1 MDSQF
6 GSSSEAP
13 SRFNKFSS
21 NKYVQG
27 TKEFLDSN
35 SLVAKFAFLLLVLL
49 LFVIFLRLGSSL
61 LSWIL
66 SPSPNPTLINGM
78 VDAKQMLLFPQD
90 PSVNGAVP
98 ILRSVNRRDGMEFTW
113 STWIFIDDFTYKQNE
128 YKHIFHKGND
138 AVNLTTPPIGLSGPN
153 NAPGL
158 YITPH
163 VNNLEIIMSTFD
175 NPNNS
180 IIIEDIPINKWVN
193 VIIRLDGNKLDVYI
207 NGSVVR
213 RHVFD
218 TSTGGDVPF
227 QNYGDVYALMNGG
240 FSGYMSELRYF
251 GYALPVNTIQTIVNA
266 GPNLKMDSNS
276 AIEKAKPHYLSS
288 RWYFAGNTDEYNP

>member
-6 GSSSEAP
+6 GSRSEAP
-13 SRFNKFSS
+13 SSFNKFSS
-21 NKYVQG
+21 NRYVQG
-27 TKEFLDSN
+27 TKEFLSSN
-35 SLVAKFAFLLLVLL
+35 SLVAKFAFLILVLL

-61 LSWIL
+61 LSWIF

-138 AVNLTTPPIGLSGPN
+138 DVNVTTPPIGLSGPN
-153 NAPGL
+153 NGPGL
-158 YITPH
+158 YITPQ

-218 TSTGGDVPF
+218 TTTGGDVPF

-251 GYALPVNTIQTIVNA
+251 SYAIPVNTIQTIVNA
-266 GPNLKMDSNS
+266 GPNLKINNNS
-276 AIEKAKPHYLSS
+276 SIEKAKPHYLST